1 VLFAI
6 YDTAVADILSL
17 SKARKAKDRAQKEA
31 TAAQNRAKFG
41 RTKAEKLADESRKT
55 LVEKAIDG
63 HKREP

>member
-1 VLFAI
+1 MVLAI
-6 YDTAVADILSL
+6 YDAAMADILSL
-17 SKARKAKDRAQKEA
+17 SKVRKAKDRAQKDA

-41 RTKAEKLADESRKT
+41 RTKAEKLADESRKA

>member
-1 VLFAI
+1 MVLAI
-6 YDTAVADILSL
+6 YDAAMADILSL
-17 SKARKAKDRAQKEA
+17 SKVRKAKDRAQKDA

-41 RTKAEKLADESRKT
+41 RTKAEKLADESRQA